1 METQAI
7 SLNVHPQIIDLYE
20 VLEKNGLHKQKEDV
34 QSLVGYIES
43 MEYNLSVMM
52 NEIQEM
58 HTEVNRLH
66 DKGIRAQC
74 AKIVAKAEDKIQQV
88 GTMVS
93 VTKGKLVES
102 ASNAVKAFKEKG
114 KSALIQAV
122 EGMRIPTALSKIK
135 DGFSHAAQSMRQS
148 AGQLDVIRGELH
160 EVGGHMKNAG
170 RAILGK
176 PAKQAD
182 KLEAD
187 KGALAKLRGFLES
200 CGKAFSNMERGADR
214 LMEKMQRSKEPEEQ
228 KQSVKSELRQLKTE
242 HSERSKA
249 PVSKEQAR

>member
-102 ASNAVKAFKEKG
+102 DSNAVKAFKEKG

>member
-200 CGKAFSNMERGADR
+200 CGKALSNMERGADR

>member
-20 VLEKNGLHKQKEDV
+20 ALEKNGLHKQKEDV

-52 NEIQEM
+52 NKIQEM

-74 AKIVAKAEDKIQQV
+74 AKIVSKVEDKVQQAKTMISVAKVKTIQ
-88 GTMVS
+88 
-93 VTKGKLVES
+93 S
-102 ASNAVKAFKEKG
+102 AENAVKAFQEKG
-114 KSALIQAV
+114 KSALIHVV
-122 EGMRIPTALSKIK
+122 EAMRIPAALSKIK

-170 RAILGK
+170 RVILGK
-176 PAKQAD
+176 PAKQTGT
-182 KLEAD
+182 LEAD
-187 KGALAKLRGFLES
+187 KGVLAKLRGFLES
-200 CGKAFSNMERGADR
+200 CGKAFSNMERSADR
-214 LMEKMQRSKEPEEQ
+214 LMEKMQRTKEPEE
-228 KQSVKSELRQLKTE
+228 KKPSVKSELRQLKTQRHE
-242 HSERSKA
+242 KSKA
-249 PVSKEQAR
+249 PVVKEQAR

>member
-58 HTEVNRLH
+58 HKEVNLLH

-74 AKIVAKAEDKIQQV
+74 AKIVSKVEDKVQQAK
-88 GTMVS
+88 TMIS
-93 VTKGKLVES
+93 VAKVKTVQS
-102 ASNAVKAFKEKG
+102 AENAVKSFQEKG
-114 KSALIQAV
+114 KSALIHVV
-122 EGMRIPTALSKIK
+122 EGMRIPAALSKIK
-135 DGFSHAAQSMRQS
+135 SGFSHAAQSMRQS
-148 AGQLDVIRGELH
+148 AGQLDVIREELH

-170 RAILGK
+170 RAFLGK

-214 LMEKMQRSKEPEEQ
+214 LMEKMQRSKELEEQ
-228 KQSVKSELRQLKTE
+228 KTSVKSELRQLKTE
-242 HSERSKA
+242 HSEKSKA

>member
-20 VLEKNGLHKQKEDV
+20 ALEKNGLHKQKEDV

-52 NEIQEM
+52 NKIQEM

-74 AKIVAKAEDKIQQV
+74 AKIVSKVEDKVQQAKTMISVAKVKTIQ
-88 GTMVS
+88 
-93 VTKGKLVES
+93 S
-102 ASNAVKAFKEKG
+102 AENAVKAFQEKG
-114 KSALIQAV
+114 KSALIHVV
-122 EGMRIPTALSKIK
+122 EAMRIPAALSKIK

-170 RAILGK
+170 RV
-176 PAKQAD
+176 
-182 KLEAD
+182 
-187 KGALAKLRGFLES
+187 LAKLRGFLES
-200 CGKAFSNMERGADR
+200 CGKAFSNMERSADR
-214 LMEKMQRSKEPEEQ
+214 LMEKMQRTKEPEE
-228 KQSVKSELRQLKTE
+228 KKPSVKSELRQLKTE
-242 HSERSKA
+242 HSEKSKA
-249 PVSKEQAR
+249 PVVKEQAR

>member
-74 AKIVAKAEDKIQQV
+74 AKIVSKVEDKVQQAKTMISVAKVKMIQ
-88 GTMVS
+88 
-93 VTKGKLVES
+93 S
-102 ASNAVKAFKEKG
+102 AENAVKAFQEKG
-114 KSALIQAV
+114 KSALIHVV
-122 EGMRIPTALSKIK
+122 EAMWIPAALSKIK
-135 DGFSHAAQSMRQS
+135 DIFSHAAQSMRQS

-170 RAILGK
+170 RVILGK
-176 PAKQAD
+176 PAKQTGT
-182 KLEAD
+182 LEAD

-200 CGKAFSNMERGADR
+200 CGKAFSNMERSADR
-214 LMEKMQRSKEPEEQ
+214 LMEKMQRTKEPEE
-228 KQSVKSELRQLKTE
+228 KKPSVKSELRQLKTE
-242 HSERSKA
+242 HSEKSKA
-249 PVSKEQAR
+249 PVVKEQAR

>member
-7 SLNVHPQIIDLYE
+7 SLNVHPKIRDLYE

>member
-1 METQAI
+1 MEAQTI

-74 AKIVAKAEDKIQQV
+74 AKIVSKVEDKVQQAKTMISVAKVKTIQ
-88 GTMVS
+88 
-93 VTKGKLVES
+93 S
-102 ASNAVKAFKEKG
+102 AENAVKAFQEKG
-114 KSALIQAV
+114 KSALIHVV
-122 EGMRIPTALSKIK
+122 EAMRLPVALSKIK

-170 RAILGK
+170 RVILGK
-176 PAKQAD
+176 PAKQTGT
-182 KLEAD
+182 LEAD
-187 KGALAKLRGFLES
+187 KGALAKLRSFVLS
-200 CGKAFSNMERGADR
+200 CGKAFSEMERDTALTVERINGG
-214 LMEKMQRSKEPEEQ
+214 RS
-228 KQSVKSELRQLKTE
+228 SVKTELQGLKAAQAGQRRQ
-242 HSERSKA
+242 A
-249 PVSKEQAR
+249 ASKEQTR